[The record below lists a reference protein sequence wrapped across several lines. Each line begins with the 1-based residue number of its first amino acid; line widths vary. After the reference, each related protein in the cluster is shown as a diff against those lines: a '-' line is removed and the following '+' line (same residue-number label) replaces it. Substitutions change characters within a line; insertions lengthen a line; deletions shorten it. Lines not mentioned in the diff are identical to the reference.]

1 MFFWTVVLWGVKIPI
16 GLYQWG
22 RVLKVEQHIK
32 VGECYSP
39 TFMCCSTL
47 LVRSSGRGGSR

>member
-16 GLYQWG
+16 ALYQWG

-32 VGECYSP
+32 VGE
-39 TFMCCSTL
+39 
-47 LVRSSGRGGSR
+47 